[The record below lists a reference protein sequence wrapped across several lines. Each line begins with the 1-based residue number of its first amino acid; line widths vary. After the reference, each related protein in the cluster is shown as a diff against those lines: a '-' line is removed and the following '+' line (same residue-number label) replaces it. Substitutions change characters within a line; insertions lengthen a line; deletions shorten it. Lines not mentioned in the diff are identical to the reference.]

1 MWKSEAGQVQV
12 FIYLWISGFGFPLP
26 EAAHHCHT
34 FIPAP
39 LTPFWRSGMICLL
52 PVGHDDPAAGDYFGC
67 PRWCE
72 RLERPMTAL
81 PLWRPELSL
90 ESCPVEET
98 EDSQA
103 PSNQTQAAPIPKWQT
118 CYFPPPSITSTS
130 SLASRSATSCPRAPS
145 SPGLNPPIK
154 SYLTN
159 LPPTNISSPL
169 KFPPTLCTKGE
180 MHNSWL
186 ATRPCRF
193 PPQGKSRRLS
203 HLGQSVGGKLNLGI
217 ILSTFFDPNPDSLSQ
232 PLFRKLIIWNM
243 PHLSEEIK

>member
-1 MWKSEAGQVQV
+1 
-12 FIYLWISGFGFPLP
+12 
-26 EAAHHCHT
+26 
-34 FIPAP
+34 
-39 LTPFWRSGMICLL
+39 MICLL

-67 PRWCE
+67 PRCE

-159 LPPTNISSPL
+159 LPPTKISPRPLHKRGNAQLMIGHSSLQISPPRQKPTSISSWAICWRQTQSWDNSLDFFRPQSRFA
-169 KFPPTLCTKGE
+169 FPAL
-180 MHNSWL
+180 
-186 ATRPCRF
+186 
-193 PPQGKSRRLS
+193 
-203 HLGQSVGGKLNLGI
+203 I
-217 ILSTFFDPNPDSLSQ
+217 SQ
-232 PLFRKLIIWNM
+232 THHMKHAPSK
-243 PHLSEEIK
+243 